1 MKRRL
6 LSSMFV
12 ATVACTAS
20 AAPPNPYAGQETRDV
35 KALSPEDVQ
44 SYLAG
49 KGMGFAKAAE
59 LNGYPGPSHVLA
71 LASELGLTPEQRR
84 QTRSA
89 FDAMEADAMK
99 YGRELVD
106 EERRLDRFFAM
117 REATPD
123 AVNASVERIAALQ
136 AKIREAHLIAHLAQ
150 AKILTPEQTAH
161 YAELRG
167 YAAAEPAGGE
177 HHHHH

>member
-1 MKRRL
+1 MKRHVL
-6 LSSMFV
+6 LSLCIAML
-12 ATVACTAS
+12 ACTAQ
-20 AAPPNPYAGQETRDV
+20 AAAPNPYAGQETREI
-35 KALSPEDVQ
+35 KALSPEDIQ

-71 LASELGLTPEQRR
+71 LAAELGLTPEQQR
-84 QTRSA
+84 QSRAA
-89 FDAMEADAMK
+89 FEAMEADAIR

-106 EERRLDRFFAM
+106 EERRLDGLFAS
-117 REATPD
+117 RQVTRD
-123 AVNASVERIAALQ
+123 ALNASVERIGVLQ
-136 AKIREAHLIAHLAQ
+136 AKIREAHLTAHLAQ
-150 AKILTPEQTAH
+150 AKILTPEQTAR

-167 YAAAEPAGGE
+167 YGAPEPAGGE